1 MYFCPFGANFVAKFF
16 VIEKKYVTLHTNW
29 EIMALKLHFRI
40 LLAAVVLLSL
50 SVGQGFAQR
59 NAGKKPYTVVID
71 AGHGGKDAG
80 AVGRRLKEKDLNL
93 TVSLLTG
100 RYIKEKYPEV
110 NVVYTRQTDI
120 FLPLQERANI
130 VNRNNANLFICIHTN
145 ASTSSAAHGAETFV
159 LGTEKMSANLDVAM
173 RENAVIQLEDG
184 YQQTY
189 QGFDPRSV
197 DSYIMFELMQNNY
210 MDQSLRYA
218 ENVQRQLVQ
227 KLHRADRGVRQAA
240 FWVLLKSACPSVLF
254 EMGFISNPE
263 EEAFLAQPANQ
274 EAIAHALCDAFTNFY
289 RPSSG
294 DHQAPQDTVVPTT
307 QPADTMPL
315 VVQRTAEE
323 ERALAESRRQQ
334 EEQRTWPYYGVQ
346 VYASRTQLADSDPR
360 LKGQPCRFFQVNGWY
375 KYYVGPF
382 TSERDAQRR
391 QAELKSLFPDC
402 WVVKI
407 PNSQ

>member
-1 MYFCPFGANFVAKFF
+1 
-16 VIEKKYVTLHTNW
+16 
-29 EIMALKLHFRI
+29 MALKRLVWIILPLI
-40 LLAAVVLLSL
+40 LLF
-50 SVGQGFAQR
+50 SVATADVFAQR
-59 NAGKKPYTVVID
+59 SSGKKPYTVVID

-80 AVGRRLKEKDLNL
+80 AVGKRLKEKDLNL
-93 TVSLLTG
+93 IVSLLTG
-100 RYIKEKYPEV
+100 KYIKEKYPEV

-159 LGTEKMSANLDVAM
+159 LGTEKMSTNLDVAM
-173 RENAVIQLEDG
+173 RENSVIQLEDG

-218 ENVQRQLVQ
+218 ENVQKQLVH
-227 KLHRADRGVRQAA
+227 KLHRTDRGVRQAA

-254 EMGFISNPE
+254 EMGFISNPA
-263 EEAFLAQPANQ
+263 EEAFLAEPANQ

-289 RPSSG
+289 RPSSP
-294 DHQAPQDTVVPTT
+294 DRQQPTDTVVPQT
-307 QPADTMPL
+307 QPADTMTL
-315 VVQRTAEE
+315 VSQRTAEE

-334 EEQRTWPYYGVQ
+334 EEQKAWPFYGVQ
-346 VYASRTQLADSDPR
+346 VCASRTLLEDNDPR
-360 LKGQPCRFFQVNGWY
+360 LKGQQCKYFLTNGLY
-375 KYYVGPF
+375 KYYIGEY
-382 TSERDAQRR
+382 TSEKDAQRR
-391 QAELKSLFPDC
+391 QAELKKFFPDC

-407 PNSQ
+407 PKTE

>member
-1 MYFCPFGANFVAKFF
+1 MAFLRKLMLFLALA
-16 VIEKKYVTLHTNW
+16 LLL
-29 EIMALKLHFRI
+29 IMPA
-40 LLAAVVLLSL
+40 
-50 SVGQGFAQR
+50 GDMFAQR
-59 NAGKKPYTVVID
+59 SSGKKPYTVVID

-80 AVGRRLKEKDLNL
+80 AVGKRLKEKDLNL

-100 RYIKEKYPEV
+100 KYIKEKYPEV

-227 KLHRADRGVRQAA
+227 KLHRTDRGVRQAA

-254 EMGFISNPE
+254 EMGFISNPD
-263 EEAFLAQPANQ
+263 EEAFLGQPANQ

-294 DHQAPQDTVVPTT
+294 DHQPAAPADTVVPPAAA
-307 QPADTMPL
+307 PADTLPL
-315 VVQRTAEE
+315 APRTPEEQRS
-323 ERALAESRRQQ
+323 LDQSRQRQ
-334 EEQRTWPYYGVQ
+334 EEQLSWPYYGVQ
-346 VYASRTQLADSDPR
+346 VCASRTPLADNDAR
-360 LKGQPCRFFQVNGWY
+360 LKGQQCRYFLSNGWY
-375 KYYVGPF
+375 KYYIGPF
-382 TSERDAQRR
+382 TTERDALRR

-407 PNSQ
+407 PNTQ

>member
-1 MYFCPFGANFVAKFF
+1 
-16 VIEKKYVTLHTNW
+16 
-29 EIMALKLHFRI
+29 MALKRLVWIILPLI
-40 LLAAVVLLSL
+40 LLF
-50 SVGQGFAQR
+50 SVATVDAFAQR
-59 NAGKKPYTVVID
+59 SSSKKPYTVVID

-80 AVGRRLKEKDLNL
+80 AVGKRLKEKDLNL
-93 TVSLLTG
+93 IVSLLTG
-100 RYIKEKYPEV
+100 KYIKEKYPEV

-159 LGTEKMSANLDVAM
+159 LGTEKMSTNLDVAM
-173 RENAVIQLEDG
+173 RENSVIQLEDG

-218 ENVQRQLVQ
+218 ENVQKQLVH
-227 KLHRADRGVRQAA
+227 KLHRTDRGVRQAA

-254 EMGFISNPE
+254 EMGFISNPT
-263 EEAFLAQPANQ
+263 EEAFLAEPANQ

-289 RPSSG
+289 RPSSP
-294 DHQAPQDTVVPTT
+294 DRQQPTDTIV
-307 QPADTMPL
+307 QPSQPIDTAKL
-315 VVQRTAEE
+315 VAQRTPEE
-323 ERALAESRRQQ
+323 ERVLAESRKQQ
-334 EEQRTWPYYGVQ
+334 EEQKTWPYYGVQ
-346 VYASRTQLADSDPR
+346 VCASRTQLEDNDPR
-360 LKGQPCRFFQVNGWY
+360 FKGQKCKYFLANGWY
-375 KYYVGPF
+375 KYYIGEY
-382 TSERDAQRR
+382 TSEKDAQWR
-391 QAELKSLFPDC
+391 QAELKALFPDC

-407 PNSQ
+407 PNAQ

>member
-1 MYFCPFGANFVAKFF
+1 MKR
-16 VIEKKYVTLHTNW
+16 IVT
-29 EIMALKLHFRI
+29 I
-40 LLAAVVLLSL
+40 LMTLAVLLGL
-50 SVGQGFAQR
+50 SAGELQAQR
-59 NAGKKPYTVVID
+59 SSAKKPYTVVID

-80 AVGRRLKEKDLNL
+80 AVGKRLKEKDLNL
-93 TVSLLTG
+93 IVSLLTG
-100 RYIKEKYPEV
+100 KYIKEKYPEV

-159 LGTEKMSANLDVAM
+159 LGTEKMSTNLDVAM
-173 RENAVIQLEDG
+173 RENSVIQLEDG

-218 ENVQRQLVQ
+218 ENVQKQLVH
-227 KLHRADRGVRQAA
+227 KLHRTDRGVRQAA

-254 EMGFISNPE
+254 EMGFISNPDE
-263 EEAFLAQPANQ
+263 ERFLGEPANQ

-289 RPSSG
+289 RPSSP
-294 DHQAPQDTVVPTT
+294 DRQQPVDTIVPPSV
-307 QPADTMPL
+307 PADTMQL

-323 ERALAESRRQQ
+323 ERVLEQSRRQQ
-334 EEQRTWPYYGVQ
+334 EEQKTWPYYGVQ
-346 VYASRTQLADSDPR
+346 VCASRTPLEENDAR
-360 LKGQPCRFFQVNGWY
+360 LKGQKCKFFLVNGWY
-375 KYYVGPF
+375 KYYIGEY
-382 TSERDAQRR
+382 TSEKDAQRR
-391 QAELKSLFPDC
+391 QAELKKLFPDC

-407 PNSQ
+407 PNSIQ